1 MECHLQQLQEWQLG
15 TASKLSTPS
24 KYMPLNVSVPLIN
37 ASIFSEKL
45 CNNGCKLSM
54 AFFPVFTTE
63 TTEKELMKQ
72 PTKDQPHLFQYQSL
86 VIITNIITS

>member
-54 AFFPVFTTE
+54 AFFSIFTTQ
-63 TTEKELMKQ
+63 TPEKELMKQ
-72 PTKDQPHLFQYQSL
+72 PTKDQPYKGTCF
-86 VIITNIITS
+86 NISP

>member
-54 AFFPVFTTE
+54 AFFFFFPVLTTE

-72 PTKDQPHLFQYQSL
+72 PTKDQPYKGTCF
-86 VIITNIITS
+86 NISP